1 MVETHSLGYM
11 LDIVAKHV
19 PLETYDLCVCLFT
32 VVNVGVGCCLL
43 ISTPIDF
50 GQFVSHHFAIS
61 PGHQRFRSRRVP
73 GRSRRRE
80 TAAPP
85 APAAAA
91 GWGSLPQRWGGCGG
105 RALRRWG
112 IHGGSMADGHGV
124 WKKWMICI
132 DIEWLILDILVDC
145 ESSWNHHEFVPMKL
159 DVGPICRRANEL

>member
-91 GWGSLPQRWGGCGG
+91 G
-105 RALRRWG
+105 
-112 IHGGSMADGHGV
+112 
-124 WKKWMICI
+124 
-132 DIEWLILDILVDC
+132 
-145 ESSWNHHEFVPMKL
+145 
-159 DVGPICRRANEL
+159 